1 MARHYT
7 KREKV
12 TTVIAAELTSNLAA
26 ERATGVPE
34 SSIRRWRDDPE
45 LAKYIDKT
53 REELADGAQM
63 MAHRALE
70 KISASLDR
78 FEPKDLVTLF
88 GVMVDKT
95 QLLSGGATA
104 RTEARDITGTI
115 SDAELTAA
123 ILEAEQ
129 VLTGGGSP
137 PSSEDTPEG

>member
-45 LAKYIDKT
+45 LAKYLDKT

-129 VLTGGGSP
+129 VLTGRGGPP
-137 PSSEDTPEG
+137 PSEGTPEG